1 MPRAE
6 DSHGTHRPAQRDPR
20 AFRDV
25 PCRRGLPRGAHRFH
39 ERITAIGGQ
48 EQKVELRT
56 QSGRVTVEQQ
66 AEGAAPTESGG
77 GASSGLAGAR
87 EKLHDAR
94 LMHQGGNED
103 GCLILVEEARAMVP
117 DLAP

>member
-1 MPRAE
+1 MAPTVLLSAILAL
-6 DSHGTHRPAQRDPR
+6 SVMSPAAADCL
-20 AFRDV
+20 AV
-25 PCRRGLPRGAHRFH
+25 LTALH
-39 ERITAIGGQ
+39 ERITAFGGR
-48 EQKVELRT
+48 EEKVELRT

-66 AEGAAPTESGG
+66 AEGAPPTESWG

-94 LMHQGGNED
+94 LMHQDGNED